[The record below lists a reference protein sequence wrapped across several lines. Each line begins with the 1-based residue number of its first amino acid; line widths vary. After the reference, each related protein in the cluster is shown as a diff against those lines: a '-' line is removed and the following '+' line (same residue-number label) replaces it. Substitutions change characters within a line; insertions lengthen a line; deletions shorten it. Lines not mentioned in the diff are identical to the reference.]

1 MAKITIFDTTL
12 RDGEQSPGAT
22 MSTAEKLRMAAQLD
36 KLGVDVIEAGFP
48 VASDDDFEG
57 VRAIVKEVRRPVI
70 AALARAHPL
79 DVDRAGAAIEAAANP
94 RIHVFLATSDIH
106 LKHKLEIGREEC
118 LERVAQGVER
128 SKKLVDDVEFSAED
142 ATRTDVAFLCQVVQA
157 AVEAGAT
164 TINIPDTVGYTL
176 PSEYRS
182 LIETLF
188 RDVDGLENTVVSVHC
203 HDDLGL
209 AVANSLAA
217 LDAGARQVECT
228 INGIGERA
236 GNASLEEIVM
246 ALKVR
251 KDLTEHH
258 TDIATTELYK
268 ASQLLSHI
276 TGIHPQ
282 PNKAIVGR
290 NAFAHEAGIHQHGM
304 LKDRMTYEIMTPEL
318 VGAPGTRLVL
328 GKHSGRHGLRNRYQ
342 ELGYDLEDDELD
354 RAYKLFTLVA
364 DQKKSIL
371 DEDLLVI
378 LHHGA
383 MMDVPESFRLVELD
397 VNCGGK
403 WSTARVKVT
412 HGDEPPREASAKGDG
427 PIAAAFSA
435 IDELIDAKIEIEDF
449 EIVAATPGRDA
460 IGEVNLHARIGGRTF
475 AGRGASTDVVDA
487 AARAYINVLNKA
499 EQAKALEGVELEKES
514 SLGGTS

>member
-1 MAKITIFDTTL
+1 MRRNWWTTWNSAPRTL
-12 RDGEQSPGAT
+12 PGPT
-22 MSTAEKLRMAAQLD
+22 
-36 KLGVDVIEAGFP
+36 VV
-48 VASDDDFEG
+48 
-57 VRAIVKEVRRPVI
+57 
-70 AALARAHPL
+70 
-79 DVDRAGAAIEAAANP
+79 
-94 RIHVFLATSDIH
+94 
-106 LKHKLEIGREEC
+106 
-118 LERVAQGVER
+118 
-128 SKKLVDDVEFSAED
+128 
-142 ATRTDVAFLCQVVQA
+142 FLCQVVQR

-176 PSEYRS
+176 PGEYRS

-188 RDVDGLENTVVSVHC
+188 RDVEGLENTVVSVHC

-236 GNASLEEIVM
+236 GNASLEEVVM
-246 ALKVR
+246 ALRVR

-258 TDIATTELYK
+258 TDIETTALYK

-290 NAFAHEAGIHQHGM
+290 NAFSHEAGIHQHGM
-304 LKDRMTYEIMTPEL
+304 LKERMTYEIMTPEM

-342 ELGYDLEDDELD
+342 ELGYDLSDEELNQ
-354 RAYKLFTLVA
+354 AYKLFTLLA

-383 MMDVPESFRLVELD
+383 MKDAPESFRLVELN

-403 WSTARVKVT
+403 WSTARVRVS
-412 HGDEPPREASAKGDG
+412 HRDGPAREASGKGDG

-435 IDELIDAKIEIEDF
+435 IDELIDATVEIIDF

-475 AGRGASTDVVDA
+475 AGRGASTDVVHA
-487 AARAYINVLNKA
+487 AARAYVNALNKA
-499 EQAKALEGVELEKES
+499 EQAEALGGVELEKES
-514 SLGGTS
+514 SLGGRA